1 MAHYGALIPIGP
13 TSSGH
18 GIRIYQRDAPRPLH
32 PMKFT
37 PRRARLLGALLL
49 LAPLAIGAV
58 RGDPV
63 EPGDYGSCT
72 AEQYARLRT
81 EGEIAATIGACT
93 RVVEARSATVEQ
105 RARAHYFRALNH
117 FLDAV
122 RLAVAEMKP
131 LGSAGEIVQ
140 RRIQAALDDLAACI
154 EAAPTHDA
162 APFSLRAT
170 IHTTLDRYDAAL
182 ADLGQAIR
190 IDPKTSSYY
199 VQRALIH
206 ERTDRF
212 QEARADLDA
221 AVSLDPKNQNAWI
234 NRARLWTRYGDIDRA
249 FSDYDRAVA
258 AGGPQQWD
266 ALSGR
271 GKLAV
276 RLGDPKRAFADWTRA
291 AGLAPLP
298 NLAAQLHVR
307 AGNLARDYL
316 KDPDGADLA
325 YRRAFAAFPNYP
337 DALIQQG
344 IAWER
349 AGRFE
354 EASNVYGKAIELTR
368 GILLERAV
376 HDYARY
382 RLDVLRS
389 RLSRKASDPP
399 LPPNVNVLSRAA
411 GELPRDRG
419 KRVALV
425 IGNAAYAQVS
435 PLMNADRDA
444 ESVGGALGDAGFARV
459 TVATNLDRRQLL
471 TLLQQFSAEAADADW
486 ALVYYAGH
494 GIEVEGRNFLIPVD
508 AHFAAAGD
516 VATQAVAID
525 EIMGAVRP
533 AKQLRLVALDACR
546 DNPFVQEA
554 QRVAASKADGQRAG
568 EPARAV
574 AAPGKEIGGGFAGLQ
589 IAEPNTIV
597 LYSTQPGRV
606 ALDGDELNSPF
617 TRAFL
622 RNIPVPGLDLRLF
635 LERVGEDV
643 AGATERRQR
652 PAVNGRLRESARFA
666 FFPT

>member
-1 MAHYGALIPIGP
+1 MTL
-13 TSSGH
+13 
-18 GIRIYQRDAPRPLH
+18 
-32 PMKFT
+32 T

-49 LAPLAIGAV
+49 LAPLAIGAP
-58 RGDPV
+58 RGERV
-63 EPGDYGSCT
+63 EPGGYGSCT
-72 AEQYARLRT
+72 AQQYDRLRT

-93 RVVEARSATVEQ
+93 RVLEARSSTTEQ

-122 RLAVAEMKP
+122 RLSVAEMKP
-131 LGSAGEIVQ
+131 LGSAGAVVQ
-140 RRIQAALDDLAACI
+140 RQIQAALDDLAACI
-154 EAAPTHDA
+154 EAAPTPNA

-170 IHTTLDRYDAAL
+170 IQTTLDRYDAAL

-190 IDPKTSSYY
+190 IEPKTSSHY

-234 NRARLWTRYGDIDRA
+234 NRARLWTRYGDIDKA
-249 FSDYDRAVA
+249 FADYDRAVA
-258 AGGPQQWD
+258 AGGPQEWD

-276 RLGDPKRAFADWTRA
+276 RLGDPKRALADWTRA
-291 AGLAPLP
+291 AGVAPLP

-316 KDPDGADLA
+316 KDPDSADLA
-325 YRRAFAAFPNYP
+325 YRRALGAFPNYP

-349 AGRFE
+349 ADRFE
-354 EASNVYGKAIELTR
+354 EASNAYRKAIEITR
-368 GILLERAV
+368 GNLLERAV

-399 LPPNVNVLSRAA
+399 LPPNINVLSRAA
-411 GELPRDRG
+411 GEWPKDRG

-425 IGNAAYAQVS
+425 IGNAAYTQVS

-444 ESVGGALGDAGFARV
+444 ESVGGALGDAGFAKV

-471 TLLQQFSAEAADADW
+471 TLLQQFSSEAADADW

-494 GIEVEGRNFLIPVD
+494 GIEVDGHNFLIPVD
-508 AHFAAAGD
+508 ARFTAAGD

-525 EIMGAVRP
+525 EIMGAVRA
-533 AKQLRLVALDACR
+533 AKRLRLVALDACR

-554 QRVAASKADGQRAG
+554 HRAAASKAGGKRAG
-568 EPARAV
+568 EPARPT
-574 AAPGKEIGGGFAGLQ
+574 AAPGPEIGGGLAGLQ
-589 IAEPNTIV
+589 ISEPNTLV

-652 PAVNGRLRESARFA
+652 PAVNGRLRESERFA